1 VSGQAG
7 RYQRSAGG
15 LVGSMIVLGVLLVA
29 FVGIRSLTD
38 RHPDTAVRVV
48 DYAKVVAPAKQQ
60 ADFHLVAPSALPT
73 GWRATSAGFDESGGS
88 QHWHLGVLTDQ
99 DRYVGLEQ
107 GDDTLRSMVSQYVD
121 EQAERGKRV
130 DVAGR
135 PWTTYT
141 DSGGDLA
148 LVRSGAGAT
157 TLVVG
162 HDVPQATLVA
172 YAASLR

>member
-15 LVGSMIVLGVLLVA
+15 MVGAMIVLIVLLVVWLG
-29 FVGIRSLTD
+29 FRSLTAD
-38 RHPDTAVRVV
+38 DPKSAVHVV
-48 DYAKVVAPAKQQ
+48 DYAQVVTPAKKA
-60 ADFHLVAPSALPT
+60 ADFDLVAPTKLPE
-73 GWRATSAGFDESGGS
+73 GWRATSVGFTDTTP

-107 GDDTLRSMVSQYVD
+107 GEDSARSMVREYVD
-121 EQAERGKRV
+121 EEASRGRPV
-130 DVAGR
+130 DVAGQ

-141 DSGGDLA
+141 DAGGDLA
-148 LVRSGAGAT
+148 LVRTDGKAT

-162 HDVPQATLVA
+162 HDVPRAALLSYVA
-172 YAASLR
+172 GLA